1 MISRRTG
8 VLIAGALVNFCLGI
22 FYAWSVFADGLI
34 KELGWTKSVATLP
47 YTVELLTYA
56 VAMIVGGQFQ
66 DRYGPRKGVMISGV
80 LAGLS
85 LILCGLIGNP
95 TGVALSFGLVFG
107 TASAFG
113 YSSVTPAVIR
123 WFPLEKRGLVTGIV
137 LMSLGSSALIWSPL
151 VNFLINR
158 VGVINAFLVC
168 GVLLFL
174 VVNLAARVI
183 DVPEGEKEYSKK
195 AARNAEAG
203 KGEWRLILHRNEFWL
218 IWLLIGL
225 SSGVGIM
232 FIGQLV
238 QIAELNFQV
247 EWGYILVSIFAAT
260 NAAGRLTGG
269 VFCDRLGYILNLKLS
284 LIMMF
289 TAMLLFLS
297 GLGHV
302 ALIIATI
309 FLGFSYGSQFTSY
322 PLIVSK
328 LFGLDHFG
336 LIYGMAFT
344 SLGLVGG
351 IGPLIAAYLAQLT
364 DSYFPTFLIGLSASI
379 ACFYLL
385 SKLRHKTAEV

>member
-8 VLIAGALVNFCLGI
+8 VVIAGALVNFCLGI

-56 VAMIVGGQFQ
+56 VAMIIGGRFQ
-66 DRYGPRKGVMISGV
+66 DYYGPRKGVMISGV

-95 TGVALSFGLVFG
+95 TGVSLSFGLVFG

-123 WFPLEKRGLVTGIV
+123 WFPPERRGLVTGIV
-137 LMSLGSSALIWSPL
+137 LMSLGSSALVWSPL
-151 VNFLINR
+151 VNFLIYR

-168 GVLLFL
+168 GALLL
-174 VVNLAARVI
+174 VVVNLAARVI
-183 DVPEGEKEYSKK
+183 DVPEGEKEYIKK
-195 AARNAEAG
+195 AAQNAEAT
-203 KGEWRLILHRNEFWL
+203 KGEWRLILYRTEFWL
-218 IWLLIGL
+218 LWLLTGL

-238 QIAELNFQV
+238 QIAELNYQV
-247 EWGYILVSIFAAT
+247 AWGYILVSIFAGT
-260 NAAGRLTGG
+260 NAAGRLAGG
-269 VFCDRLGYILNLKLS
+269 VLCDRLGYNLNLKLS
-284 LIMMF
+284 LIIMF

-297 GLGHV
+297 GLGHA
-302 ALIIATI
+302 ALITATI

-322 PLIVSK
+322 PIIVSK

-336 LIYGMAFT
+336 LIYGMTFT

-351 IGPLIAAYLAQLT
+351 LGPLLAAYLAQLT
-364 DSYFPTFLIGLSASI
+364 NSYYPTFMIGLLASI
-379 ACFYLL
+379 VCLYLL
-385 SKLRHKTAEV
+385 SILKHKTSAL